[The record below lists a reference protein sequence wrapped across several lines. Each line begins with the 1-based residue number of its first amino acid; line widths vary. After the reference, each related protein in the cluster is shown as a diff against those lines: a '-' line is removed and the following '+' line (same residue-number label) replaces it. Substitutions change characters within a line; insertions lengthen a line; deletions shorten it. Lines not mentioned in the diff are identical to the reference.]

1 MDLIVIGLSH
11 QTAPVEVREKLA
23 VIPAE
28 IENHLQELVKLP
40 GVSEAAL
47 VSTCNRVEVYA
58 ASSDARAA
66 LTAVREHFHGGLAGS
81 RTSGGAFD
89 PELDRH
95 LYERVGREAVHHL
108 FRVAASLDSLVVGEP
123 QILGQ
128 IKEAFDV
135 ALRARTAGRVLGA
148 AFPWAF
154 RVARKVRRDTAIAR
168 QPVSVSS
175 VAVELARQV
184 WSGFEGRRVLV
195 VGAGKMSDLAT
206 RALRASGATV
216 AVTNRTAARAEE
228 LARRLGCETEPFSDL
243 EGALARTDIVITS
256 TGAREPIFGLALM
269 ERVQKARR
277 RRSLVLIDIAVPRDV
292 DPAVDALEGI
302 YRWDIDNLQKVVAQ
316 NLEDRRQE
324 ADHAEALV
332 DQELARCL
340 AARRGN
346 AVGPT
351 ITALRSRYLGVA
363 RAEAEKAAS
372 AWAGLDERQRRALS
386 SMAEAIVNKLLH
398 APQVALKKGAATE
411 EGEALL
417 AAAHALFDLPAVEP
431 LAEPPPADPEDVEDG
446 PAAGAQ
452 AAEQKT
458 WNPPR
463 VQEKKT

>member
-1 MDLIVIGLSH
+1 VDLVVIGLSH
-11 QTAPVEVREKLA
+11 QTAPVEVRERLA
-23 VIPAE
+23 VIPGE
-28 IENHLQELVKLP
+28 IENHLQQLVRLP
-40 GVSEAAL
+40 GVAEAAL

-66 LTAVREHFHGGLAGS
+66 LEALREHLHGGLAGS
-81 RTSGGAFD
+81 RTGAPD

-95 LYERVGREAVHHL
+95 LYERVGREAIHHL

-128 IKEAFDV
+128 IKDAFDL
-135 ALRARTAGRVLGA
+135 AMKARTAGRVLGS

-228 LARRLGCETEPFSDL
+228 LAQRLGCSVEPFTDL
-243 EGALARTDIVITS
+243 EGALGRTDIVITS
-256 TGAREPIFGLALM
+256 TGAREPILGLALL

-277 RRSLVLIDIAVPRDV
+277 RRPLVLIDIAVPRDV

-324 ADHAEALV
+324 ADRAEALV

-351 ITALRSRYLGVA
+351 ITALRSRSIGIA
-363 RAEAEKAAS
+363 RAEAEKTLAS
-372 AWAGLDERQRRALS
+372 LQGLDDRAKRAVS
-386 SMAEAIVNKLLH
+386 MMAESIVNKLLH
-398 APQVALKKGAATE
+398 APQVALKKSGASDD
-411 EGEALL
+411 GEALL
-417 AAAHALFDLPAVEP
+417 AAAHALFDLPPVE
-431 LAEPPPADPEDVEDG
+431 AMDEPPEGEAEGMEQPGRKAG
-446 PAAGAQ
+446 P
-452 AAEQKT
+452 T
-458 WNPPR
+458 
-463 VQEKKT
+463 

>member
-1 MDLIVIGLSH
+1 MELIVIGLSH
-11 QTAPVEVREKLA
+11 QTAPVEVRERLA
-23 VIPAE
+23 VIPGE
-28 IENHLQELVKLP
+28 IESHLQQLVRLP
-40 GVSEAAL
+40 GVTEAAL

-66 LTAVREHFHGGLAGS
+66 LAAVRAHLHGGLAGS
-81 RTSGGAFD
+81 RTGTAGFD
-89 PELDRH
+89 PVLDRH
-95 LYERVGREAVHHL
+95 LYERVGREALHHL

-128 IKEAFDV
+128 IKDAFDQ
-135 ALRARTAGRVLGA
+135 AQKARTAAGVLGS
-148 AFPWAF
+148 AFQSAF

-228 LARRLGCETEPFSDL
+228 LAQRLGCAVEPFNEL
-243 EGALARTDIVITS
+243 EAALGRTDIVITS
-256 TGAREPIFGLALM
+256 TGAREPILGLALL

-277 RRSLVLIDIAVPRDV
+277 RRPLVLIDIAVPRDV
-292 DPAVDALEGI
+292 DPEVDSIEGI
-302 YRWDIDNLQKVVAQ
+302 IRWDIDNLQKVVAQ
-316 NLEDRRQE
+316 NLQDRRQE
-324 ADHAEALV
+324 ADRGEALV

-351 ITALRSRYLGVA
+351 ITALRSRSLGIA
-363 RAEAEKAAS
+363 RAEAEKTIS
-372 AWAGLDERQRRALS
+372 SIPGLDDRAKRALS

-398 APQVALKKGAATE
+398 APQVALKKSSASDD
-411 EGEALL
+411 GESLL
-417 AAAHALFDLPAVEP
+417 AAAHALFDLPVVEVM
-431 LAEPPPADPEDVEDG
+431 AEPDGEAEAADEPGRKTG
-446 PAAGAQ
+446 PA
-452 AAEQKT
+452 
-458 WNPPR
+458 
-463 VQEKKT
+463 

>member
-1 MDLIVIGLSH
+1 VDLIVIGLSH
-11 QTAPVEVREKLA
+11 QTAPVEVRERLA

-28 IENHLQELVKLP
+28 IEGHLQQLVRLP
-40 GVSEAAL
+40 GVAEAAL

-66 LTAVREHFHGGLAGS
+66 LAAVREHLHGGLAGT
-81 RTSGGAFD
+81 RTGGID

-95 LYERVGREAVHHL
+95 LYERVGREAIHHL

-128 IKEAFDV
+128 IKDAFDV
-135 ALRARTAGRVLGA
+135 ALRAQTAGRVLGA

-168 QPVSVSS
+168 DPVSVSS
-175 VAVELARQV
+175 VAVDLARQV
-184 WSGFEGRRVLV
+184 WSGFAGRRVLV

-228 LARRLGCETEPFSDL
+228 LAKRLGCDTEPFADL
-243 EGALARTDIVITS
+243 EGALVRADIVITS
-256 TGAREPIFGLALM
+256 TGAREPILGLALL

-292 DPAVDALEGI
+292 DPAVDAVEGI
-302 YRWDIDNLQKVVAQ
+302 YRFDIDHLQKEVAQ
-316 NLEDRRQE
+316 NVAGRRQE
-324 ADHAEALV
+324 ADRAEALV
-332 DQELARCL
+332 DQEVARCL

-351 ITALRSRYLGVA
+351 ITALRARYQGVA
-363 RAEAEKAAS
+363 RAEAEKAAAS
-372 AWAGLDERQRRALS
+372 WPGIDDRQRRALS
-386 SMAEAIVNKLLH
+386 AMAEAIANKLLH
-398 APQVALKKGAATE
+398 APQVALKKGAAGDDGE
-411 EGEALL
+411 ELL
-417 AAAHALFDLPAVEP
+417 AAAHTLFDLPAVEA
-431 LAEPPPADPEDVEDG
+431 LSEPPAADADDDEAPG
-446 PAAGAQ
+446 R
-452 AAEQKT
+452 KT
-458 WNPPR
+458 G
-463 VQEKKT
+463 QT

>member
-1 MDLIVIGLSH
+1 VELIVIGLSH
-11 QTAPVEVREKLA
+11 QTAPVEVRERLA

-28 IENHLQELVKLP
+28 IENHLQQLVRLP

-58 ASSDARAA
+58 ASTDARAA
-66 LTAVREHFHGGLAGS
+66 LAAVRQHLHGEMAGS
-81 RTSGGAFD
+81 RRAHTGID

-95 LYERVGREAVHHL
+95 LYERIGREAIHHL

-128 IKEAFDV
+128 IKDAFEV
-135 ALRARTAGRVLGA
+135 ALRARTAGRVLGS

-168 QPVSVSS
+168 EPVSVSS

-195 VGAGKMSDLAT
+195 VGAGKMSDLAM

-228 LARRLGCETEPFSDL
+228 LAQRLGCQTEPFTDL
-243 EGALARTDIVITS
+243 EGALVRTDIVITS
-256 TGAREPIFGLALM
+256 TGAREPILGLALL

-277 RRSLVLIDIAVPRDV
+277 RRPLVLIDIAVPRDV

-316 NLEDRRQE
+316 NLEGRRQE
-324 ADHAEALV
+324 ADRAEALV
-332 DQELARCL
+332 DEELARCL

-363 RAEAEKAAS
+363 RAEVEKAAA
-372 AWAGLDERQRRALS
+372 AWPGLDDRSRRALS
-386 SMAEAIVNKLLH
+386 TLAEAIAAKLLH
-398 APQVALKKGAATE
+398 APQVALKKGAASD

-417 AAAHALFDLPAVEP
+417 AAAHALFDLPAVEA
-431 LAEPPPADPEDVEDG
+431 LGDPPAGDSDEDEPGRKTG
-446 PAAGAQ
+446 P
-452 AAEQKT
+452 T
-458 WNPPR
+458 
-463 VQEKKT
+463 

>member
-1 MDLIVIGLSH
+1 VELVVIGLSH
-11 QTAPVEVREKLA
+11 QTAPVEVRERLA

-28 IENHLQELVKLP
+28 IEAHLQTLLKLP
-40 GVSEAAL
+40 GVTEVAL

-66 LTAVREHFHGGLAGS
+66 LGALRDHLHGGLAGS
-81 RTSGGAFD
+81 RSTGAGND

-95 LYERVGREAVHHL
+95 LYERVGREAIHHL

-128 IKEAFDV
+128 IKDAYDL
-135 ALRARTAGRVLGA
+135 ALRARTAGQVLGS

-175 VAVELARQV
+175 VAVDLARQV

-228 LARRLGCETEPFSDL
+228 LAQRLGCSVEPFGDL
-243 EGALARTDIVITS
+243 EGALGRADIVITS
-256 TGAREPIFGLALM
+256 TGARQPILGLALL

-277 RRSLVLIDIAVPRDV
+277 RRPLVLIDIAVPRDV
-292 DPAVDALEGI
+292 DPAVDSLEGI

-316 NLEDRRQE
+316 NLEGRQQE
-324 ADHAEALV
+324 ADRAEALV
-332 DQELARCL
+332 DDELARCL
-340 AARRGN
+340 AARRGH
-346 AVGPT
+346 AIGPT

-363 RAEAEKAAS
+363 RAEAEKVAAG
-372 AWAGLDERQRRALS
+372 WQGLDDRSRRALS

-398 APQVALKKGAATE
+398 APQVALKKSAASDD
-411 EGEALL
+411 GETLL
-417 AAAHALFDLPAVEP
+417 AAAHTLFDLPVVEA
-431 LAEPPPADPEDVEDG
+431 LGDPPPDADAEDAPAAARADWDDGAGRKTG
-446 PAAGAQ
+446 PA
-452 AAEQKT
+452 
-458 WNPPR
+458 
-463 VQEKKT
+463 